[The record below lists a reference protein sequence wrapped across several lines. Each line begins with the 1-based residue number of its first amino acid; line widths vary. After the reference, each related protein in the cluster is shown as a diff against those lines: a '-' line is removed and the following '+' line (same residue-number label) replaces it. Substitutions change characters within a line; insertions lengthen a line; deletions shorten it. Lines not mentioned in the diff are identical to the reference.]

1 MIRRCIRVKIKKI
14 FKGIGRII
22 SSGVKWVI
30 GKLKKIPPI
39 WSVVI
44 YVALGVG
51 LGLFVRDTVITK
63 ADVVGDSM
71 IPTYYD
77 GDTVLVNRL
86 ARIDRGDLVVV
97 LEDDGKYVIKRVVG
111 MPGDKFQIKD
121 GLVFIN
127 GEHYSENYIYENNTD
142 YDPGVA
148 EEEIQLGTDE
158 YFILGDNRVVSKDSR
173 EIGPVTKDQIIG
185 EVIIS
190 L

>member
-1 MIRRCIRVKIKKI
+1 M
-14 FKGIGRII
+14 
-22 SSGVKWVI
+22 
-30 GKLKKIPPI
+30 L
-39 WSVVI
+39 I
-44 YVALGVG
+44 YIALGIA
-51 LGLFVRDTVITK
+51 LGLFVRDVVVTK
-63 ADVVGDSM
+63 AEVSGDSM

-97 LEDDGKYVIKRVVG
+97 LEDNGKYVIKRVVG

-127 GEHYSENYIYENNTD
+127 GEHYPEDYIYEGNTD
-142 YDPGVA
+142 YEAGVA
-148 EEEIQLGTDE
+148 EEQIQLGTDE

-185 EVIIS
+185 EVILS

>member
-1 MIRRCIRVKIKKI
+1 MSKVVGKIKKGFI
-14 FKGIGRII
+14 KVIKTVVSKIRKI
-22 SSGVKWVI
+22 SLVYTLI
-30 GKLKKIPPI
+30 
-39 WSVVI
+39 I

-51 LGLFVRDTVITK
+51 LGLFVRDTIITK

-86 ARIDRGDLVVV
+86 ASIERGDLVVV

-111 MPGDKFQIKD
+111 MPGDKFQIID

-127 GEHYSENYIYENNTD
+127 GEHYSENYIYEGNTN
-142 YDPGVA
+142 YESGLA

-173 EIGPVTKDQIIG
+173 EIGPITKDQIIG
-185 EVIIS
+185 EVVVS

>member
-1 MIRRCIRVKIKKI
+1 MKVIKVVKRF
-14 FKGIGRII
+14 FKGIGRILRGI
-22 SSGVKWVI
+22 FR
-30 GKLKKIPPI
+30 KLKKIPPI
-39 WSVVI
+39 WAI
-44 YVALGVG
+44 IFYIALGVG
-51 LGLFVRDTVITK
+51 LGLFIRDTVLTK

-111 MPGDKFQIKD
+111 IPGDRFQIVD

-127 GEHYSENYIYENNTD
+127 GNHYSEDYIYKGNTD
-142 YDPGVA
+142 YESGLA

-185 EVIIS
+185 QVVIS

>member
-1 MIRRCIRVKIKKI
+1 MIKILKRL
-14 FKGIGRII
+14 FRGIWRLSRDAG
-22 SSGVKWVI
+22 KWIV
-30 GKLKKIPPI
+30 GKFHKIPPVL
-39 WSVVI
+39 SLLI
-44 YVALGVG
+44 YVVLGVA

-86 ARIDRGDLVVV
+86 ADIDRGDLVVV

-127 GEHYSENYIYENNTD
+127 GNHYSEDYIYEGNTD
-142 YDPGVA
+142 YEPGIA
-148 EEEIQLGTDE
+148 EEVIQLGTDE

-185 EVIIS
+185 EVVVS

>member
-1 MIRRCIRVKIKKI
+1 MKKIKR
-14 FKGIGRII
+14 FCRGIGRLI
-22 SSGVKWVI
+22 SGGFKWVFA
-30 GKLKKIPPI
+30 KLKKIPPI
-39 WSVVI
+39 WTMLI
-44 YVALGVG
+44 YIALGIA
-51 LGLFVRDTVITK
+51 LGLFVRDVVVTK
-63 ADVVGDSM
+63 AEVSGDSM

-97 LEDDGKYVIKRVVG
+97 LEDNGKYVIKRVVG

-127 GEHYSENYIYENNTD
+127 GEHYPEDYIYEGNTD
-142 YDPGVA
+142 YEAGVA
-148 EEEIQLGTDE
+148 EEQIQLGTDE

-185 EVIIS
+185 EVVLS

>member
-1 MIRRCIRVKIKKI
+1 MKTLKKVV
-14 FKGIGRII
+14 KGIGRIFKGI
-22 SSGVKWVI
+22 FR
-30 GKLKKIPPI
+30 KLKKIPPI
-39 WSVVI
+39 WAIVFYI
-44 YVALGVG
+44 ALGVG
-51 LGLFVRDTVITK
+51 LGLFVRDTVIAK

-86 ARIDRGDLVVV
+86 ANIERGDLVVV
-97 LEDDGKYVIKRVVG
+97 LEDNGKYVIKRVVG
-111 MPGDKFQIKD
+111 MPGDKFQIID

-127 GEHYSENYIYENNTD
+127 GDHYPEDYIYEGNTD
-142 YDPGVA
+142 YEAGIA
-148 EEEIQLGTDE
+148 EEEIQLGTDK

-185 EVIIS
+185 QVVLS